1 MPQREILL
9 RRDIDASRKVVW
21 AELTDLS
28 GLGWRP
34 GRVVERPG
42 DGGYAVGTRW
52 TERGWLAPD
61 AREICVI
68 EVQEP
73 LRTVQ
78 VTELGDVA
86 YRLTFELTKLTGKKG
101 RPRTRVAL
109 QLRPYLDLSTVRSL
123 EQGGTGETAT
133 ASGSGAPAAPVGK
146 GDGAKSL
153 SKSQI
158 RRWTLLR
165 GSSVDRTEH
174 QLRKALDNL
183 AQAAAS
189 AAKK

>member
-9 RRDIDASRKVVW
+9 RRDIDAPRKVVW

-73 LRTVQ
+73 MRTVQ

-86 YRLTFELTKLTGKKG
+86 YRLTFELTKLTSKKG

-109 QLRPYLDLSTVRSL
+109 QLRPYLDLSTVHSL
-123 EQGGTGETAT
+123 NRHPAPD
-133 ASGSGAPAAPVGK
+133 SGSGASGNGAK
-146 GDGAKSL
+146 GDDGAKTI

-183 AQAAAS
+183 AAAAVS

>member
-1 MPQREILL
+1 MTQREILL
-9 RRDIDASRKVVW
+9 RRDVNAPRKVVW
-21 AELTDLS
+21 AMLTDVC

-34 GRVVERPG
+34 GRVVERPR

-52 TERGWLAPD
+52 VERGWLAPD

-73 LRTVQ
+73 MRTVQ

-86 YRLTFELTKLTGKKG
+86 YRLTFELTKLTSKKG
-101 RPRTRVAL
+101 HPRTRVAL

-123 EQGGTGETAT
+123 EQHATGDQA
-133 ASGSGAPAAPVGK
+133 AKPGSGGRAGK
-146 GDGAKSL
+146 GGDGYSNL

-165 GSSVDRTEH
+165 GSSVDRTEQ

-183 AQAAAS
+183 AHAAAS